1 MVRKF
6 ILYFCLSYAAWLL
19 LYWPV
24 GIGRVAGLQAI
35 LTGIVVALFV
45 TFVFGEVKSPSIPL
59 LQREI
64 PLNPPFVKGE
74 EGGLEIKRYFWFLY
88 YIPIFIYYCIVA
100 NLDVAYRVLSP
111 EMPINPGIVKVKTS
125 LKSRVGLTALANS
138 ITLTPGTMTVDLSE
152 DGYLYIHWINVQ
164 AQDVEK
170 ASRIIVSQFEKILRR
185 IFE

>member
-1 MVRKF
+1 MARKF
-6 ILYFCLSYAAWLL
+6 ILYFCLSYAAWLM

-24 GIGRVAGLQAI
+24 GIGRTAGLQAI

-45 TFVFGEVKSPSIPL
+45 TFIFGEI
-59 LQREI
+59 
-64 PLNPPFVKGE
+64 FVVPEPAK
-74 EGGLEIKRYFWFLY
+74 LFQIKRYFWFLY

-111 EMPINPGIVKVKTS
+111 EMPIKPGIVKVKTS

-170 ASRIIVSQFEKILRR
+170 ASRIIVSHFEKILRR

>member
-1 MVRKF
+1 MARKF
-6 ILYFCLSYAAWLL
+6 IFYFCLSYAAWLL

-24 GIGRVAGLQAI
+24 GIGRTAGLQAI
-35 LTGIVVALFV
+35 LTGIVVSLFV
-45 TFVFGEVKSPSIPL
+45 TFVFGGVFVPEPAK
-59 LQREI
+59 
-64 PLNPPFVKGE
+64 PFQ
-74 EGGLEIKRYFWFLY
+74 IKRYFWFLY

-111 EMPINPGIVKVKTS
+111 EMPIRPGIVKVKTS

-138 ITLTPGTMTVDLSE
+138 ITLTPGTMTVDISE

-170 ASRIIVSQFEKILRR
+170 ASQIIVSQFEKILRR